1 MLGRTSLFAIGLV
14 VGVAAHSTYSCVR
27 ARAGEALEIAANR
40 ETPIDVPSAVSTPRV
55 PAAPPERLPSA
66 AEGDVP
72 KAGAPAVSP
81 APIAAGLPDLESLR
95 TRRLEIPVEGIDRK
109 TLRDTFAEGRAGHVH
124 EAIDI
129 LAPRGTPV
137 VAVEDGRIE
146 KLFNSARGGLTIYQ
160 FDPERRFCYYYAH
173 LDRYATGL
181 KEGQTVRRGQVI
193 GYVGTSGN
201 APPQTPHLHF
211 TIFKLT
217 NDKRWWQGAPIN
229 PFPLW
234 SVS

>member
-1 MLGRTSLFAIGLV
+1 MLGRSSVFALGLA

-27 ARAGEALEIAANR
+27 TRAGEALSFAADR
-40 ETPIDVPSAVSTPRV
+40 GAPLDVPSAVSTPRMR
-55 PAAPPERLPSA
+55 ATPPERLPSA

-72 KAGAPAVSP
+72 RPGAPAVWRSAVP
-81 APIAAGLPDLESLR
+81 AGLPDLERLR
-95 TRRLEIPVEGIDRK
+95 TRRLEIPVEGIDRR
-109 TLRDTFAEGRAGHVH
+109 TLRDTFAEGRTGHVH

-146 KLFNSARGGLTIYQ
+146 KLFNSKRGGLTIYQ
-160 FDPERRFCYYYAH
+160 FDPGRAFCYYYAH
-173 LDRYATGL
+173 LDRYAPGL
-181 KEGQTVRRGQVI
+181 KEGQTVRRGQI
-193 GYVGTSGN
+193 LGYVGTSGN
-201 APPQTPHLHF
+201 APPRTPHLHF

-217 NDKRWWQGAPIN
+217 EDKRWWQGDPIN

-234 SVS
+234 SES